1 MIESLV
7 RIEAVAEIV
16 GRIIYQLIPQIKKIL
31 VMLCQNFKIRKVALT
46 SMTRPCPIG
55 LSMNA
60 AETR

>member
-31 VMLCQNFKIRKVALT
+31 VMLRQNFKIRKVALT
-46 SMTRPCPIG
+46 SMTRPRPIG

>member
-1 MIESLV
+1 LIESLV

-31 VMLCQNFKIRKVALT
+31 VMLRQNFKIRKVALT
-46 SMTRPCPIG
+46 SMTRPRPIG